1 MTQLTHPLPTRPVP
15 QPIPALPQPLWTAL
29 APVARRQLAHC
40 WSDLIRRLRAA
51 AVTVDPE
58 NRHDSD

>member
-1 MTQLTHPLPTRPVP
+1 MTQLTHPLLNRPVP

-40 WSDLIRRLRAA
+40 LSDLIRRIRAA
-51 AVTVDPE
+51 AVTADQE
-58 NRHDSD
+58 KHHESD